1 MKVRDLVEKLMQM
14 DPEMLIFVAD
24 GEDQI
29 GPLFAPAELVDTAS
43 QVVMTF
49 GDPDRP
55 FYSEPQVTEVVRI
68 RRYW

>member
-1 MKVRDLVEKLMQM
+1 MKVRELLDKLMEM

-24 GEDQI
+24 GEDSI

-43 QVVMTF
+43 QVVMIF

-55 FYSEPQVTEVVRI
+55 FYSEPQVIEVVRI